1 MGYCYGTVKTH
12 KPGNKLRP
20 IISQIPAPTYKVA
33 KKLCEILTPYIPAT
47 YSLNSGTDFLDILKA
62 NKVEGN
68 IASLDVE
75 SLFTNVP
82 VDCTIKYILDR
93 VYRNDNTPT
102 LDIPEEVL
110 RGLLKCCTKETP
122 FICPQGNKYQQING
136 VAMGSSLGVL
146 LANFFM
152 GCVEEEV
159 FRKIEKPKIY

>member
-1 MGYCYGTVKTH
+1 MDFEELKKKLNGLISKVNKSKSQIKFQYLEGEYSMGYCYGTVKTH

-33 KKLCEILTPYIPAT
+33 KKLCEIVTPYIPAT

-82 VDCTIKYILDR
+82 VDRTINYILDR

-110 RGLLKCCTKETP
+110 CGLLECCTKEEPLHLPT
-122 FICPQGNKYQQING
+122 
-136 VAMGSSLGVL
+136 M
-146 LANFFM
+146 
-152 GCVEEEV
+152 
-159 FRKIEKPKIY
+159 